1 MGSEV
6 CFGGAFW
13 VCVGRQVEAEH
24 TSRGADAPRG
34 ASSSTQH
41 APRKAQIPIMSAD
54 APVGFIGLGIMGDG
68 SESARDGHGVAPSF
82 VSMPCARVVT
92 PRFC

>member
-1 MGSEV
+1 
-6 CFGGAFW
+6 
-13 VCVGRQVEAEH
+13 
-24 TSRGADAPRG
+24 
-34 ASSSTQH
+34 
-41 APRKAQIPIMSAD
+41 MSAD